1 MKRSTTRSSLRI
13 ALVTGVVAAALTM
26 GVAPAMASGSDDT
39 PGTVSASETHDLND
53 DNGVDGPD
61 HDLLDDHGTDHDLL
75 DDHGTDVVAPVVP
88 VAPVAAASVPVVPV
102 VASIPSDDDIDGD
115 GLSDDSSNELDID
128 GDGLLNVSDRNIDG
142 DSKANKVDKDMDGD
156 GIRNTSDDTPRGTL

>member
-1 MKRSTTRSSLRI
+1 MKRSTTQSTLRI

-61 HDLLDDHGTDHDLL
+61 HDLLDDHGTD
-75 DDHGTDVVAPVVP
+75 VVAPVVP
-88 VAPVAAASVPVVPV
+88 VAPVAAASVPV